1 MARAFAKI
9 AFTPSVKAAQT
20 RYGSRAT
27 YAGLDTAGDT
37 HDVIT
42 PREAAFIEARDGFY
56 QASVGEGGWPYV
68 QFRGGPRGFLKVLD
82 ERTIGYADFR
92 GNVQYIS
99 VGNIAAD
106 GRVALILMD
115 YANRRRLKIWG
126 RARIVHEDEDPG
138 LLAQL
143 ENPAYRARV
152 ERAVVIT
159 VEAFDWN
166 CPQHIVPRFTEDEI
180 ATLLA
185 PLREE
190 IGRLSA
196 ENRRLASVGAAAAIG
211 NGPLS
216 LVVSAIRQLTPKVRL
231 YELRSPS
238 GEALPPWTA
247 GAHLLIPVRLAD
259 GREETR
265 SYSLAGDP
273 AERRHYEIAVRLD
286 EDGRGGSAA
295 VHRDV
300 GLGTVLRCG
309 LSANRF
315 ALHSGERP
323 AVLIAGGIG
332 ITPLRPMALTLL
344 AGNRPFMLHYVAPTA
359 ADMAFHDDLAAR
371 LGERLRSY
379 TSRGERPAPL
389 DVGHVLA
396 TMPADTVVYVCGPT
410 RLIDAVRQGA
420 AALGIAPERL
430 RFERFAAGEP
440 TTDDGP
446 ITIELARSGRTV
458 AVRAEETILDAL
470 IAAGI
475 DAPFE
480 CRAGTCSTCA
490 VKVIAGTPDH
500 GDTVLTPD
508 ERDRAGL
515 MCICVSRAASERLL
529 LDL

>member
-42 PREAAFIEARDGFY
+42 PREATFIEARDGFY

-68 QFRGGPRGFLKVLD
+68 QFRGGPRGFLKVLG

-138 LLAQL
+138 LVARL

-180 ATLLA
+180 AALTA
-185 PLREE
+185 PLQRQIEQ
-190 IGRLSA
+190 LSA
-196 ENRRLASVGAAAAIG
+196 ENRRLASAGTAEAIG
-211 NGPLS
+211 NGPVS

-247 GAHLLIPVRLAD
+247 GANPLLVM
-259 GREETR
+259 
-265 SYSLAGDP
+265 LAGADWSFL
-273 AERRHYEIAVRLD
+273 V
-286 EDGRGGSAA
+286 
-295 VHRDV
+295 
-300 GLGTVLRCG
+300 
-309 LSANRF
+309 
-315 ALHSGERP
+315 
-323 AVLIAGGIG
+323 
-332 ITPLRPMALTLL
+332 TPVL
-344 AGNRPFMLHYVAPTA
+344 AG
-359 ADMAFHDDLAAR
+359 
-371 LGERLRSY
+371 
-379 TSRGERPAPL
+379 
-389 DVGHVLA
+389 A
-396 TMPADTVVYVCGPT
+396 TT
-410 RLIDAVRQGA
+410 L
-420 AALGIAPERL
+420 
-430 RFERFAAGEP
+430 
-440 TTDDGP
+440 
-446 ITIELARSGRTV
+446 V
-458 AVRAEETILDAL
+458 AVAL
-470 IAAGI
+470 LYHRCTG
-475 DAPFE
+475 
-480 CRAGTCSTCA
+480 R
-490 VKVIAGTPDH
+490 
-500 GDTVLTPD
+500 
-508 ERDRAGL
+508 RDYPRYWL
-515 MCICVSRAASERLL
+515 
-529 LDL
+529 